1 MERKF
6 SCAIN
11 EEVHKVAYGRRN
23 NGPKFMG
30 EAKAR
35 SRTAGSGDSMTASEE
50 GTRAKVNSDRT
61 F

>member
-6 SCAIN
+6 SCANN
-11 EEVHKVAYGRRN
+11 EEVHKVTYGRRN

-30 EAKAR
+30 EAKPR
-35 SRTAGSGDSMTASEE
+35 SRTAGSGDGMTASEE

>member
-23 NGPKFMG
+23 NGPKFMN

-35 SRTAGSGDSMTASEE
+35 SRTTGSGDSITASEE
-50 GTRAKVNSDRT
+50 GTRAKVNSDRI